1 MFSEPVAAN
10 PLPVQP
16 RASGGPPVLTDMGLW
31 WLPMLLGLL
40 FAGVVATWLQFEDQT
55 EQDAQQTSLITDSL
69 SLESTLRA
77 VVQTEQ
83 ERLDEMAKDL
93 GHLHPGD
100 KRPHL
105 QDDEHLLQALRRG
118 WVSMTWLNADHRVL
132 QEAPDAS
139 TVAATERSHG
149 LSIHLHAPVVDAN
162 GRKQGELIARL
173 QAAELLRQYVP
184 WWLARRYEVRM
195 LDALDQEISG
205 AADQPQGLPQG
216 LSHRI
221 SFDPPLPGISIELTA
236 RDHLKRW
243 YQRLPLLLILGFLAL
258 ISGASLALRRQ
269 MQRALMASEAW
280 RTEAN
285 WRRAME
291 DSMQVGLRAR
301 DLDGRLLYVNR
312 SFELLVGLSAD
323 QLVGT
328 GVPYPYWLP
337 EDMESA
343 MIRHRRN
350 LAGGAPID
358 GYEATWRHA
367 SGREM
372 RVMVLDAPLIDAAG
386 RQVGWLGSVLDITER
401 RAAEERERRQFEQLS
416 HHARLTTFGE
426 IASTLAHELNQPL
439 TVISSY
445 SAGLLNAM
453 QARGLA
459 DADILAAL
467 QTLGEHAT
475 KAGRI
480 VARIREFLS
489 RHEPRD
495 EPVSLEEVA
504 RQAGELL
511 GQEFSK
517 RGVEANL
524 QVEPGL
530 RPVRGDPVLL
540 EQVLVNL
547 MRNAADAM
555 TGAPKRQL
563 DVSLRAA
570 GPGFA
575 RIDVRDTGPGLKG
588 LTIRELCQPFFST
601 KREGMGL
608 GLAICRS
615 LIESHQGAFDAA
627 DAPGAGA
634 CFSVTLP
641 CWEPE
646 EA

>member
-1 MFSEPVAAN
+1 MFSEPLAAT
-10 PLPVQP
+10 QE
-16 RASGGPPVLTDMGLW
+16 RAAPPVLTDMGLW

-40 FAGVVATWLQFEDQT
+40 FAAVVASWLQFEDQT

-69 SLESTLRA
+69 SLESTLRT

-83 ERLDEMAKDL
+83 QRLDEMARDL

-105 QDDEHLLQALRRG
+105 QDDEQLLQALRRG
-118 WVSMTWLNADHRVL
+118 WVSVTWLGADHRIL
-132 QEAPDAS
+132 QEAPEPS

-149 LSIHLHAPVVDAN
+149 MSIHLHADVVDDS
-162 GRKQGELIARL
+162 GHKQGELIARL
-173 QAAELLRQYVP
+173 QAADLLRKYVP

-195 LDALDQEISG
+195 VDALDQEISG

-221 SFDPPLPGISIELTA
+221 SFDPPLPGITIELTT

-243 YQRLPLLLILGFLAL
+243 FQRLPLLLILGFLVL

-269 MQRALMASEAW
+269 MQRAVQASEAW

-312 SFELLVGLSAD
+312 SFELLVGMQAD
-323 QLVGT
+323 QLVGR

-337 EDMESA
+337 DDVESA

-358 GYEATWRHA
+358 GYEATWHHA
-367 SGREM
+367 SGREV
-372 RVMVLDAPLIDAAG
+372 RVMVMDAPLIDAAG
-386 RQVGWLGSVLDITER
+386 KHVGWMGSVLDITER

-445 SAGLLNAM
+445 STGLLNTM
-453 QARGLA
+453 RARGFA

-467 QTLGEHAT
+467 QTLSEHAAQ
-475 KAGRI
+475 AGRI

-489 RHEPRD
+489 RHEARD
-495 EPVSLEEVA
+495 EPVPLEEVA
-504 RQAGELL
+504 RQARELL
-511 GQEFSK
+511 GQELHK
-517 RGVEANL
+517 RGVQAHL

-530 RPVRGDPVLL
+530 RAVRGDPVLL

-547 MRNAADAM
+547 IRNAADAM
-555 TGAPKRQL
+555 VDAPRREL
-563 DVSLRAA
+563 DISLRPA
-570 GPGFA
+570 GAGFA

-588 LTIRELCQPFFST
+588 LTIRDLCQPFFST

-627 DAPGAGA
+627 DAPGGGA

-646 EA
+646 ES